1 MTCRIGVDP
10 GAVARLMIELRP
22 AQGEHGSLG
31 CVQVV
36 NPKMQ
41 VKLHGRGR
49 VWPSRRLMAR
59 RSLERQVE
67 ACVLALAYRVPVGVR
82 VDHRPPRQPA
92 VELRESG
99 GIAAFQGDS
108 AQLSN
113 TTAHKVN
120 LLDVWAQRCPTLT
133 WPVSASMCP
142 VDTRTDGLPM
152 RSLVGGSR
160 GVGRAGTRSVAERR
174 LGGPQAPVLPRD
186 EEFGEGSRLWIG
198 PVPADRD
205 ARSRFRSMRTSTSS
219 AGGSRA
225 DGVEVGS

>member
-41 VKLHGRGR
+41 VKLHRRSR
-49 VWPSRRLMAR
+49 VRPIRRLMAR

-67 ACVLALAYRVPVGVR
+67 ACVLALAHRVPAGVR

-92 VELRESG
+92 VEVRESG

-120 LLDVWAQRCPTLT
+120 LLDVWARSP
-133 WPVSASMCP
+133 
-142 VDTRTDGLPM
+142 LP
-152 RSLVGGSR
+152 
-160 GVGRAGTRSVAERR
+160 ER
-174 LGGPQAPVLPRD
+174 P
-186 EEFGEGSRLWIG
+186 
-198 PVPADRD
+198 
-205 ARSRFRSMRTSTSS
+205 ARSTGKR
-219 AGGSRA
+219 RA
-225 DGVEVGS
+225 CQDGKFLRVEIDGALR